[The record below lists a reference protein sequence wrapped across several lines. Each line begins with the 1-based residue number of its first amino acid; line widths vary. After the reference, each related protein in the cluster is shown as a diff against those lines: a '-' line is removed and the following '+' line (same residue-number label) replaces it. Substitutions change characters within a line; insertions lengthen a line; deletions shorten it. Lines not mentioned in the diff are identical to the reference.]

1 MSVKAYLH
9 QNQIQ
14 DSKGYG
20 KYYAYAD
27 NDTPITLEGLA
38 DHMAHHNTPF
48 SKGTIIGILKDMVSC
63 IRELNLS
70 GQPVKIDGLAIF
82 STHIENKGGWATLAD
97 VSLSMGGEND
107 NIQALRLC
115 AQATG
120 EFTKA
125 ELTKYGSVLLNRYW
139 REQVQAAK
147 RAAGKADDD
156 TTPETPTPT
165 PSTGDNGD
173 NGNTGGNGGN
183 TGGDNGSDNGEGPDN
198 N

>member
-1 MSVKAYLH
+1 MLKVYLRK
-9 QNQIQ
+9 NLIK

-27 NDTPITLEGLA
+27 NETPITIEGLA

-48 SKGTIIGILKDMVSC
+48 TKGTIVGILKDMVSC
-63 IRELNLS
+63 IRELNLN

-82 STHIENKGGWATLAD
+82 STHIENRGGWPSLKD
-97 VSLSMGGEND
+97 VSLTTGGAND

-125 ELTKYGSVLLNRYW
+125 ELTKYGSVLLNREW
-139 REQVQAAK
+139 RQRVQDAK
-147 RAAGKADDD
+147 KEAGVTDSD
-156 TTPETPTPT
+156 PEPTPTPT
-165 PSTGDNGD
+165 PSTG
-173 NGNTGGNGGN
+173 
-183 TGGDNGSDNGEGPDN
+183 GGDSGSGSGGFEEGE
-198 N
+198 

>member
-1 MSVKAYLH
+1 MSVKTYLH
-9 QNQIQ
+9 KNLTEG
-14 DSKGYG
+14 SKGYG
-20 KYYAYAD
+20 RIYAYAD
-27 NDTPITLEGLA
+27 NESPMTLEGLA
-38 DHMAHHNTPF
+38 DHMSHHNTPF

-97 VSLSMGGEND
+97 VNLSMGGEND

-125 ELTKYGSVLLNRYW
+125 ELTKYGSVTLNRHW

-147 RAAGKADDD
+147 KAAGISTDPDDN
-156 TTPETPTPT
+156 T
-165 PSTGDNGD
+165 PS
-173 NGNTGGNGGN
+173 GGNSGSQGGGN
-183 TGGDNGSDNGEGPDN
+183 TSGDTGDEGDGKN
-198 N
+198 